1 MDFSLRAPIDP
12 SLSIIEQ
19 IFENREFPF
28 DKIQHYVHVT
38 DEDILSLDTID
49 NLLMGTQM
57 LLKHIVNN
65 DKIYVQVDSDCDG
78 YTSAA
83 VLINYLNKLVPH
95 FTQTNVFYGLHKAKK
110 HGIIIEAIPEDTK
123 LVIAPD
129 SSSNEYDI
137 HKLLN
142 ERGCDVL
149 VIDHHEAEKVSE
161 NACVIN
167 NQLCAYP
174 NKDLSGVGM
183 VYKFCCF
190 IDQYLDKD
198 YADDFL
204 DLVALGLVGDMMD
217 LRSFETHRLIEKGI
231 EKIKNPFFKEMTIKQ
246 NFQLKD
252 GITPFKLS
260 FYVVPFI
267 NAITRVGSSDEKLLV
282 FESMLEYRAYELIP
296 STKRGCAGQMET
308 RVEQAV
314 RTCNNVKNHQQKDRD
329 KGAEYIESL
338 INEQALLNHKIL
350 LILIDDSKLNPN
362 LRGLVANELSAKY
375 HHPTLILAKRK
386 EDDGEEVWS
395 GSGRGLTHSQLTDF
409 REFLLSTGLVKWATG
424 HANAFGCAIRVK
436 DIDQFIQLT
445 DSMLENFDFSTSY
458 KVDFILDA
466 NIDYIE
472 KVVSE
477 IADYKQFWGQG
488 LEEPL
493 IAIKNVKLTDANTTY
508 LTSGKRPTLKIS
520 DGQLNYIKFGVPED
534 EYEAVKYST
543 INIIGTCENNV
554 WNGMVNPQVLIED
567 YEICSIPK
575 KAKYYF

>member
-142 ERGCDVL
+142 ERRCDVL
-149 VIDHHEAEKVSE
+149 VIDYHEAEKVSE
-161 NACVIN
+161 NDCVIN

-174 NKDLSGVGM
+174 NKNLSGVGM

-231 EKIKNPFFKEMTIKQ
+231 KK
-246 NFQLKD
+246 
-252 GITPFKLS
+252 
-260 FYVVPFI
+260 
-267 NAITRVGSSDEKLLV
+267 
-282 FESMLEYRAYELIP
+282 
-296 STKRGCAGQMET
+296 
-308 RVEQAV
+308 
-314 RTCNNVKNHQQKDRD
+314 
-329 KGAEYIESL
+329 
-338 INEQALLNHKIL
+338 
-350 LILIDDSKLNPN
+350 
-362 LRGLVANELSAKY
+362 
-375 HHPTLILAKRK
+375 
-386 EDDGEEVWS
+386 
-395 GSGRGLTHSQLTDF
+395 
-409 REFLLSTGLVKWATG
+409 
-424 HANAFGCAIRVK
+424 
-436 DIDQFIQLT
+436 
-445 DSMLENFDFSTSY
+445 
-458 KVDFILDA
+458 
-466 NIDYIE
+466 
-472 KVVSE
+472 
-477 IADYKQFWGQG
+477 
-488 LEEPL
+488 
-493 IAIKNVKLTDANTTY
+493 
-508 LTSGKRPTLKIS
+508 LKIHF
-520 DGQLNYIKFGVPED
+520 LRK
-534 EYEAVKYST
+534 
-543 INIIGTCENNV
+543 
-554 WNGMVNPQVLIED
+554 
-567 YEICSIPK
+567 
-575 KAKYYF
+575 